1 MDPQTKQIKLSKST
15 KPNKKT
21 SKKTTEKTKKETKKE
36 TKNGNARQKS
46 IENQHGSG
54 FLASLSNK
62 TLDIVDDKMTPLIA
76 KISDNASK
84 VVKSKLS
91 EEAGM
96 HLENS
101 ISSILNFAKHVA
113 KINLNNRATRMEN
126 RVANAFKNRGLQ
138 SHMSEE
144 DHKAFLKTVE
154 DYQIQ
159 FNDIKSD
166 PNLVENAKKIEL
178 YSLLDNLIFI
188 HFHLF
193 EHLKDI
199 YNQDEPS
206 FVTMNVFAVLSRTNN
221 LIVDIQKYIDNH
233 FLRDRPKNVKSV
245 KSLSFFNYDN

>member
-1 MDPQTKQIKLSKST
+1 MDPQTKQIKLLKST

-46 IENQHGSG
+46 IENQQHGSG

-126 RVANAFKNRGLQ
+126 RFANAFKNRGLQ
-138 SHMSEE
+138 SYMSDEE
-144 DHKAFLKTVE
+144 FNEFSKIVGA
-154 DYQIQ
+154 YQTE
-159 FNDIKSD
+159 FNKIKLDLTMD
-166 PNLVENAKKIEL
+166 PNNKKNKLYDLLNTLIMICFELSEN
-178 YSLLDNLIFI
+178 
-188 HFHLF
+188 
-193 EHLKDI
+193 LKNI
-199 YNQDEPS
+199 YNQNESS
-206 FVTMNVFAVLSRTNN
+206 FVTMNIFRVLSKTNN
-221 LIVDIQKYIDNH
+221 LIVDIQNYIEINFSREKPNH
-233 FLRDRPKNVKSV
+233 DKSM
-245 KSLSFFNYDN
+245 KSFYF

>member
-46 IENQHGSG
+46 IENQQHGSG

-154 DYQIQ
+154 DYQIE
-159 FNDIKSD
+159 FNKIKSD
-166 PNLVENAKKIEL
+166 QNLVGNAKKTML
-178 YSLLDNLIFI
+178 YSLLDNLILI
-188 HFHLF
+188 HFDLF

-199 YNQDEPS
+199 YDLNEPS
-206 FVTMNVFAVLSRTNN
+206 FVTMNIFRVLSKTNN
-221 LIVDIQKYIDNH
+221 LIVDIQNYIEINFSREKPNH
-233 FLRDRPKNVKSV
+233 DKSM
-245 KSLSFFNYDN
+245 KSFYF